1 VLQVAEYL
9 HGVGDS
15 DNFLVRT
22 LGGTIGAGLVTRIV
36 RGYTFISRNYRDGDK
51 IFIVGFSRGAYTA
64 RALAGL
70 IANEGLLDATKIDLT
85 DKIHAYRLGSAVW
98 FANRRKVN
106 ARINASWFDRLEGI
120 VADLPG
126 LLTQTPPADKLIPAP
141 IEAVAVWDTVGALG
155 IPEFTMTLERVDAF
169 QFADRKLSPAVQH
182 GVHAVAVDEQRADF
196 EPTLWDPD
204 PRIVQALFP
213 GAHGDVGG
221 GFPVS
226 GNESGLSD
234 CTLSWMIGQLTGLG
248 VQFAATPTYNA
259 MPRGD
264 RRCASTLDPTPVER
278 PVAETAGVS
287 IDAVSHA
294 MLARSAQWWASG
306 CGTRREARDLC
317 PREPQRLPGGWRSG
331 ARDSH
336 CVIASA
342 GLTSPVASLTG
353 DAPAEEGEDVPMKKV
368 AVFGNAGGG
377 KSTLS
382 SRLAEVTGLPLYTL
396 DIIQFRGGRYRSDE
410 KDGGKLPDEEYVSI
424 QRSILSRDEWIIDG
438 YGSLPTVW
446 ERISAADTLV
456 YIDLP
461 IIAHYWGVT
470 QRFVAGLF
478 RNPKGWPETSPVW
491 ESTLDSYRVV
501 WLCHR
506 RLTPRYR
513 QRIAGEA
520 SSKQVHHLT
529 SRAAMKVFLQAAAN
543 ERRR

>member
-1 VLQVAEYL
+1 MTDMENIMAKTIVFCADGTWDGPGESDSDDKPAQTTNVFKIYLNLAGADTPDNAEKERARVLLDAGGAVLQVAEYL

-248 VQFAATPTYNA
+248 VQFAATPAYHA
-259 MPRGD
+259 MPGATGVAHQPWTQPPWNVLL
-264 RRCASTLDPTPVER
+264 RRPREFPSTLCLTQCLLDRLNGGPV
-278 PVAETAGVS
+278 VAA
-287 IDAVSHA
+287 
-294 MLARSAQWWASG
+294 
-306 CGTRREARDLC
+306 
-317 PREPQRLPGGWRSG
+317 PGEKPE
-331 ARDSH
+331 
-336 CVIASA
+336 IY
-342 GLTSPVASLTG
+342 
-353 DAPAEEGEDVPMKKV
+353 AP
-368 AVFGNAGGG
+368 GNLKDYLAGGVPAPG
-377 KSTLS
+377 
-382 SRLAEVTGLPLYTL
+382 
-396 DIIQFRGGRYRSDE
+396 I
-410 KDGGKLPDEEYVSI
+410 
-424 QRSILSRDEWIIDG
+424 
-438 YGSLPTVW
+438 
-446 ERISAADTLV
+446 
-456 YIDLP
+456 P
-461 IIAHYWGVT
+461 IA
-470 QRFVAGLF
+470 
-478 RNPKGWPETSPVW
+478 
-491 ESTLDSYRVV
+491 
-501 WLCHR
+501 
-506 RLTPRYR
+506 
-513 QRIAGEA
+513 
-520 SSKQVHHLT
+520 
-529 SRAAMKVFLQAAAN
+529 
-543 ERRR
+543 